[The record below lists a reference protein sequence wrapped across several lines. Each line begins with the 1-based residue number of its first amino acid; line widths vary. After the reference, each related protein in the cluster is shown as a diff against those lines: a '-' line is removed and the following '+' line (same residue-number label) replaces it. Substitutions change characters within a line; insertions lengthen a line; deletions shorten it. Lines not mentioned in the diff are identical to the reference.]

1 MFWNITI
8 HDNQIHKLLNA
19 TSVGK
24 SFLLLA
30 QISAML
36 VINAKMYSSQML
48 IPNISAGTMM
58 IALAN
63 QLMASMT
70 L

>member
-8 HDNQIHKLLNA
+8 HDNQIHKVLNA

-30 QISAML
+30 QISVML
-36 VINAKMYSSQML
+36 VINVKMYSCQML
-48 IPNISAGTMM
+48 TPNIKPGTIM

-63 QLMASMT
+63 QLAASMT